1 MDYSLTTQMLLEFI
15 ATFVLILLGDGVVAC
30 VSLNKSKGQNAGWV
44 VITIAWGLAV
54 WAGILI
60 SGPYSGAHL
69 NPAVTI
75 AFAAQAPAKWPIAK
89 VLGYIV
95 AQLAGAFLGAV
106 VVYVFYKKHF
116 DATDDA
122 NAKLGVFC
130 TGPAIRSYGYNL
142 FSEIIGTFVLVFA
155 IFATIVP
162 GNEGLSAVGPLP
174 VTYIIVV
181 IGMALGG
188 TTGYAINPARDLGP
202 RLAHAVLPIKGK
214 RDSDW
219 AYSWVPVVGPIL
231 GGLLAY
237 GAYVVFYGE
246 ILAK

>member
-1 MDYSLTTQMLLEFI
+1 MEVSLTTQMLLEFI
-15 ATFVLILLGDGVVAC
+15 ATLVLILLGDGVCCC
-30 VSLNKSKGQNAGWV
+30 VSLNKSKGQGAGWV
-44 VITIAWGLAV
+44 VITFAWGLAV

-60 SGPYSGAHL
+60 SGPWTGAHL

-75 AFAAQAPAKWPIAK
+75 ALALQNPAAWPISR

-106 VVYVFYKKHF
+106 LVYIFYKKHF

-122 NAKLGVFC
+122 DTKLGVFC
-130 TGPAIRSYGYNL
+130 TGPAIRSYGSNF
-142 FSEIIGTFVLVFA
+142 FSEMIGTFVLVFA
-155 IFATIVP
+155 IFATTVP
-162 GNEGLSAVGPLP
+162 GNEGLSNVGPLP
-174 VTYIIVV
+174 ISYIIVV

-219 AYSWVPVVGPIL
+219 AYSWVPVVGPIV
-231 GGLLAY
+231 GGIL
-237 GAYVVFYGE
+237 AYVVYLGVYGE
-246 ILAK
+246 LLAK

>member
-1 MDYSLTTQMLLEFI
+1 M
-15 ATFVLILLGDGVVAC
+15 
-30 VSLNKSKGQNAGWV
+30 
-44 VITIAWGLAV
+44 
-54 WAGILI
+54 
-60 SGPYSGAHL
+60 
-69 NPAVTI
+69 
-75 AFAAQAPAKWPIAK
+75 
-89 VLGYIV
+89 
-95 AQLAGAFLGAV
+95 
-106 VVYVFYKKHF
+106 YVFYKKHF